1 MCVRVKKPT
10 LVRVIGDLNILYTF
24 FIIASFFPTPKFIEQ
39 SGFSFIPI
47 HSISE
52 GIIRILE
59 VISLLIITYGF
70 LRLKKWG
77 YWLLIIYNLFFL
89 VMSIISILSHNKQF
103 ASRLIPSLIAL
114 NIIFP
119 SKRYFTEENQSS

>member
-1 MCVRVKKPT
+1 MRAKNPILLT
-10 LVRVIGDLNILYTF
+10 VIGDLNIVSAL
-24 FIIASFFPTPKFIEQ
+24 FIAVSFFPTPKFIEQ

-59 VISLLIITYGF
+59 VISLLIIAYGF

-77 YWLLIIYNLFFL
+77 YWLMITYNLFFL
-89 VMSIISILSHNKQF
+89 AASIVSVLSHNEQF
-103 ASRLIPSLIAL
+103 ASFFIPSLLAL
-114 NIIFP
+114 QITFP
-119 SKRYFTEENQSS
+119 SKRYFIGENQPS

>member
-1 MCVRVKKPT
+1 MRVKNPT
-10 LVRVIGDLNILYTF
+10 LVTVIGDLNILSAF

-39 SGFSFIPI
+39 FGFSFIPI

-52 GIIRILE
+52 GIIRMLE

-77 YWLLIIYNLFFL
+77 YWLMITYYLFFL
-89 VMSIISILSHNKQF
+89 VVSIVSILSHNKQF
-103 ASRLIPSLIAL
+103 ASSFIPSLLAL
-114 NIIFP
+114 NITFR
-119 SKRYFTEENQSS
+119 SKRYFIGEKQPS